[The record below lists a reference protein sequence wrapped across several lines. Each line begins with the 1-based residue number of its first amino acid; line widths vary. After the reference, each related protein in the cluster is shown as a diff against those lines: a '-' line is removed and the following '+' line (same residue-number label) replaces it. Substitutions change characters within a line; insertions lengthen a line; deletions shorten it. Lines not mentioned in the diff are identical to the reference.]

1 MTRQLTYGT
10 VREHS
15 RKVIYV
21 LRVLDEL
28 LNYAEVDHLAAQMR
42 SHVTSRYGE
51 QTPNVVIVQGYTK
64 ETLRCSAIAM
74 LLEWFVRRSS
84 MRPLPGP
91 HLSSMNT
98 AEVHQ
103 ARITVRFD
111 CSPRIGRW
119 TS

>member
-28 LNYAEVDHLAAQMR
+28 LNYPEVDHLAAQMR

-51 QTPNVVIVQGYTK
+51 QTPNVVIVQGDTE
-64 ETLRCSAIAM
+64 ETLRLFGDSHAVGVVRAALFNAAIAWSA
-74 LLEWFVRRSS
+74 LELDEYGWGA
-84 MRPLPGP
+84 PGA
-91 HLSSMNT
+91 NN
-98 AEVHQ
+98 
-103 ARITVRFD
+103 
-111 CSPRIGRW
+111 G
-119 TS
+119 